1 MKAPLKLSILFVFCL
16 IMAGKVF
23 AHGNTEPQHGGIVK
37 VVGEYTF
44 ELVRQEKLIEVYVNY
59 EGEEVKASDIHGILK
74 IKRNKDKKKI
84 PLQSGQN
91 NRLFTNQGISDGST
105 VLVMITL
112 ADGFS
117 KIVAKYKL

>member
-1 MKAPLKLSILFVFCL
+1 MISL
-16 IMAGKVF
+16 IMIGKAL
-23 AHGNTEPQHGGIVK
+23 AHGNTEPQHGGVIK

-44 ELVRQEKLIEVYVNY
+44 ELVRQEKLTELYVSY
-59 EGEEVKASDIHGILK
+59 EDEALNASDMSGILK
-74 IKRNKDKKKI
+74 VKQSNGKTKI
-84 PLQSGQN
+84 ILQSGQG
-91 NRLFTNQGISDGST
+91 NRFFTDKSINDGNT

>member
-1 MKAPLKLSILFVFCL
+1 MT
-16 IMAGKVF
+16 GKTF
-23 AHGNTEPQHGGIVK
+23 AHGNTEPQHGGVIK

-44 ELVRQEKLIEVYVNY
+44 ELVRQDKLTELYVTY
-59 EGEEVKASDIHGILK
+59 EDEEIDANAIHGIIK
-74 IKRNKDKKKI
+74 IKKSKEKQKI
-84 PLQSGQN
+84 ILQSGQK
-91 NRLFTNQGISDGST
+91 NRLFMNQTISDGST